1 MKKVLR
7 KSYGGVGLRRQPNEP
22 MSQLTTETLTA
33 AIEEVMN
40 DTGCTKLQ
48 AISGLQS
55 ACAKLG
61 DESVLEMLCE
71 MKWELIDA

>member
-1 MKKVLR
+1 MIGSSHR
-7 KSYGGVGLRRQPNEP
+7 SEQRDDNHHPNDT
-22 MSQLTTETLTA
+22 MSQLTTETLTT

>member
-1 MKKVLR
+1 M
-7 KSYGGVGLRRQPNEP
+7 N
-22 MSQLTTETLTA
+22 LTIETLAA

-40 DTGCTKLQ
+40 DAGCTKLQ

-61 DESVLEMLCE
+61 NEPVLEMLCE
-71 MKWELIDA
+71 MKWELIEA

>member
-1 MKKVLR
+1 
-7 KSYGGVGLRRQPNEP
+7 
-22 MSQLTTETLTA
+22 MSQLTTETLNT

-61 DESVLEMLCE
+61 DESALEMLCE